1 MKKTKKN
8 TGANPRISMHTEKMS
23 QRIIQ
28 KIDEV
33 GRETYA
39 LKKKENAFY
48 AEALKSSRRNREFLD
63 TDKLR
68 EIAFDKFEWEWK
80 KIEEGKDEV
89 DYLVHSLYI
98 SIEDE
103 EEKK

>member
-1 MKKTKKN
+1 MKNTKKN
-8 TGANPRISMHTEKMS
+8 TGANSRISMHTEIMS
-23 QRIIQ
+23 GRIIK
-28 KIDEV
+28 KIDEI

-48 AEALKSSRRNREFLD
+48 AEAVKKSRRSAEYLD

-68 EIAFDKFEWEWK
+68 EIAFDKFEREWK

-89 DYLVHSLYI
+89 DFMIHSLYV
-98 SIEDE
+98 SIEGE